1 MGVKQRTIKTWHT
14 IGESAAPL
22 QSGGRES
29 AEWGL
34 VTNNQYDN
42 NKIEKY
48 QLQQKYK
55 ILTVTRG
62 FNKFT
67 YGMPRFDCSLLNAH
81 RQIIFDVYLGGE
93 KVQQYINSTETRQ

>member
-34 VTNNQYDN
+34 VTNIQYNN
-42 NKIEKY
+42 NKIKNAY
-48 QLQQKYK
+48 S
-55 ILTVTRG
+55 
-62 FNKFT
+62 NKNIR
-67 YGMPRFDCSLLNAH
+67 Y
-81 RQIIFDVYLGGE
+81 
-93 KVQQYINSTETRQ
+93 

>member
-29 AEWGL
+29 TEWGL

-55 ILTVTRG
+55 ILTVTRC
-62 FNKFT
+62 FNKNI
-67 YGMPRFDCSLLNAH
+67 S
-81 RQIIFDVYLGGE
+81 
-93 KVQQYINSTETRQ
+93 STVL